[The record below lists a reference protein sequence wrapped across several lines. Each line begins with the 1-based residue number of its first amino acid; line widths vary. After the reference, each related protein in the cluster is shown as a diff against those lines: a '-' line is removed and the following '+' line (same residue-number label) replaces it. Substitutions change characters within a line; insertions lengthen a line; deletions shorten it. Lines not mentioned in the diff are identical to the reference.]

1 MKAPRGVLFPD
12 SPEPQESVE
21 QPESPKSPMVADL
34 KKMIS
39 DEGPSSSTMP
49 VAEVQSPLSTMSN
62 IMKNSP
68 GGKRLIA
75 DWIKVLENEE
85 SYDANYY
92 YKKQE

>member
-1 MKAPRGVLFPD
+1 MK
-12 SPEPQESVE
+12 
-21 QPESPKSPMVADL
+21 QPESPKSPMMMVADL

-49 VAEVQSPLSTMSN
+49 VAEVQSPLSTISS

-75 DWIKVLENEE
+75 DWIKVLEIEE
-85 SYDANYY
+85 SHDATYY
-92 YKKQE
+92 NKKEE

>member
-1 MKAPRGVLFPD
+1 
-12 SPEPQESVE
+12 
-21 QPESPKSPMVADL
+21 
-34 KKMIS
+34 
-39 DEGPSSSTMP
+39 
-49 VAEVQSPLSTMSN
+49 
-62 IMKNSP
+62 MKNSP

>member
-1 MKAPRGVLFPD
+1 MKM
-12 SPEPQESVE
+12 
-21 QPESPKSPMVADL
+21 MV
-34 KKMIS
+34 IS
-39 DEGPSSSTMP
+39 RKASSSSTIL
-49 VAEVQSPLSTMSN
+49 VAESPLSTISS

-85 SYDANYY
+85 SHDANYY

>member
-1 MKAPRGVLFPD
+1 MRRSRHRARPRAIVMARSDLQGLT
-12 SPEPQESVE
+12 SPYMLGYPVT
-21 QPESPKSPMVADL
+21 
-34 KKMIS
+34 
-39 DEGPSSSTMP
+39 STMP
-49 VAEVQSPLSTMSN
+49 VAEVRSPLSTISN

-85 SYDANYY
+85 SYDAKYY

>member
-1 MKAPRGVLFPD
+1 MKM
-12 SPEPQESVE
+12 
-21 QPESPKSPMVADL
+21 MV
-34 KKMIS
+34 IS
-39 DEGPSSSTMP
+39 RKASSSSTIL
-49 VAEVQSPLSTMSN
+49 VAESPLSTISS